1 MYIVILNFL
10 NGQVETVD
18 VDKVEDKK
26 YSELTDYDKVDAWI
40 KDNVNQSV
48 CQYMITENAPSI
60 YNHNT
65 QTTHDWF
72 S

>member
-10 NGQVETVD
+10 NAQVETVD
-18 VDKVEDKK
+18 LDKIKDKK
-26 YSELTDYDKVDAWI
+26 YSELTNYDKADAWI
-40 KDNVNQSV
+40 ADNVNQSV
-48 CQYMITENAPSI
+48 CQYMITEDVPSI

-65 QTTHDWF
+65 QTTYDRF